1 MKGEGERML
10 PELSEIRA
18 KRKRIGL
25 TQTGLAQKAGVS
37 QSLVAKIEAGGIV
50 PSYGN
55 AKKIFDFFESLHEQ
69 SQLRAADFMTAKVI
83 SVRPDATLRE
93 AVKVMKR
100 GAVSQLPVIDDGKN
114 IGTLSEKIV
123 LERLNS
129 AKDMKEVSSLKAVEA
144 MTEAM
149 PVLREDT
156 PFKVISAL
164 LEHNPGVLVGRKGR
178 LVGIITKSDLLNAVL
193 EKRRETSG

>member
-1 MKGEGERML
+1 ML

-18 KRKRIGL
+18 RRKRLGF

-55 AKKIFDFFESLHEQ
+55 AKKIFDFFEGLREQ
-69 SQLRAADFMTAKVI
+69 TELRASDFMTEKVI
-83 SVRPDATLRE
+83 GLRPDDTLKD
-93 AVKVMKR
+93 AVRAMKR
-100 GAVSQLPVIDDGKN
+100 AAVSQLPVLDNGRN
-114 IGTLSEKIV
+114 VGTLSEKIV

-129 AKDMKEVSSLKAVEA
+129 AKDMNALSSLRVCEA

-149 PVLREDT
+149 PTIREDT
-156 PFKVISAL
+156 PFRVISAL
-164 LEHNPGVLVGRKGR
+164 LELNPGVIVSRKGR
-178 LVGIITKSDLLNAVL
+178 LLGIITKADLLNAMLGKGKVQ
-193 EKRRETSG
+193 G